1 MELTADV
8 KEFIDGLT
16 HYQLLE
22 KIRFGNVGDKYVQGS
37 VGEYWLATYRRKRD
51 ENPQQAIIDS
61 KRLGWIKA
69 NAREVRDGSQKKVV

>member
-1 MELTADV
+1 MELTDDV

-22 KIRFGNVGDKYVQGS
+22 KIRFGDIGDRYTQGS

-51 ENPQQAIIDS
+51 ENPMQAILDS
-61 KRLGWIKA
+61 KKLGWM
-69 NAREVRDGSQKKVV
+69 KVNTKGK